1 MATLGVCIDSIA
13 ALRQARGG
21 HDPDPVQAAV
31 LIEVAGASSIGVHLR
46 EDRRLVQERDVYLLK
61 QIVST
66 SLNLHIAP
74 VDELVRIAIEVLP
87 HTVTL
92 VPERQEERPSEGG
105 LTVRGKE
112 NELAKAVA
120 ALQDNTIEV
129 SLLVDPDIQQIK
141 AAKRIGA
148 TRIDLNT
155 GSYARATGP
164 AVFEHLESLRDAA
177 YSAHTLGLRV
187 GAERGLDYRN
197 AADIARLRRA
207 DSDLID
213 DITVGHAIVA
223 RGALVGLENAVRD
236 MLSLLG

>member
-1 MATLGVCIDSIA
+1 MATLGVSIDSIA
-13 ALRQARGG
+13 ALRQSRGG

-31 LIEVAGASSIGVHLR
+31 LIEVAGASSIAVHLR
-46 EDRRLVQERDVYLLK
+46 EDRRYVQERDVYLLK
-61 QIVST
+61 QIVSS

-92 VPERQEERPSEGG
+92 VPERQDERNTEGG

-112 NELAKAVA
+112 NELAKAVS
-120 ALQDNTIEV
+120 ALQDNSIEV
-129 SLLVDPDIQQIK
+129 SLLVDPDVQQIK

-148 TRIDLNT
+148 TRIELHT
-155 GSYARATGP
+155 GSYAHAAGP
-164 AVFEHLESLRDAA
+164 AVFEALESLRDAA
-177 YSAHTLGLRV
+177 FSAHTLGLRV

-197 AADIARLRRA
+197 IGEIARLRRA
-207 DSDLID
+207 DNDLID
-213 DITVGHAIVA
+213 EVTVGHAAVA

-236 MLSLLG
+236 LLALLT